1 MCAVMSY
8 SGSLSRKKLYSAR
21 SKDRKNGNRKKDN
34 PQPADPLREATPEKH
49 SMRKRFDIIEYCSS
63 CGGESGH
70 RFEERGCVKM
80 LAQLFFMRKAQ
91 TFPSPG
97 FVIT

>member
-34 PQPADPLREATPEKH
+34 PQPADPLREATLEKH

-70 RFEERGCVKM
+70 RFEESIGNGINASTKIER
-80 LAQLFFMRKAQ
+80 QHPENRKE
-91 TFPSPG
+91 
-97 FVIT
+97 

>member
-1 MCAVMSY
+1 MSY

-70 RFEERGCVKM
+70 RFEESIGNGIDTSTKIER
-80 LAQLFFMRKAQ
+80 QHPENRKE
-91 TFPSPG
+91 
-97 FVIT
+97 

>member
-34 PQPADPLREATPEKH
+34 PQPADPLREATPKKH

-70 RFEERGCVKM
+70 RFKESIGNGIDASTKIER
-80 LAQLFFMRKAQ
+80 QHPENRKE
-91 TFPSPG
+91 
-97 FVIT
+97 

>member
-70 RFEERGCVKM
+70 RFEESIGNGINASTKIER
-80 LAQLFFMRKAQ
+80 QHPENRKE
-91 TFPSPG
+91 
-97 FVIT
+97 